1 MSASTKIGMAVLEPG
16 FVESPK
22 ARWLG
27 AVEVLA
33 GNNRRAM
40 RVHYII
46 FESERSIQRPE
57 TATHPWNSVDNQWD
71 RRST

>member
-1 MSASTKIGMAVLEPG
+1 MSASTKIGMAVLEPE
-16 FVESPK
+16 FIESPK

-33 GNNRRAM
+33 GNNRWAM

-46 FESERSIQRPE
+46 FESEIDSE
-57 TATHPWNSVDNQWD
+57 TGNRYTPLELG
-71 RRST
+71 